1 MCRCSAR
8 SDARAIA
15 TPALIQQM
23 LDSGDGISDLVF
35 SPGRP
40 PQVERFGE
48 LTTVP
53 IAELP
58 VLKAEDTAAIS
69 QDLIRNNELV
79 LRTLKETGSA
89 DLSYALPDRCR
100 FRVNVFRQRGTFAIV
115 MRMIAQKIP
124 SIQELGLPPAIADC
138 ATLKNGIVLVTGPT
152 GSGKSSTLAA
162 IIDLINTS
170 RADHILTIEDPI
182 EFLHNH
188 KKGTVHQ
195 RELHTD
201 TPTFALALRAALRQA
216 PKVILVGEMR
226 DRETIE
232 IALTAA
238 ETGHLVFSTLHT
250 IDASKTVERIVGTFE
265 VSDQQA
271 VRGRLAASF
280 RYFIS
285 QRLIPKKGGGRMAII
300 EMLKATMR
308 TREYIEMGEKEGKS
322 LLDAMRDGALDG
334 MQYFDGELERLV
346 REGAIAASTAYLY
359 ATNPGNL
366 QGRPRRCS
374 GRGLPDYCAERPAG
388 YSRPERVHHVDPR
401 RARRRHQ
408 RCDHRRGDQHHRGA
422 GERQRAGH
430 FDVAEEPGREPQQH
444 QARDHA
450 GDNAERGNHRA
461 LPENARQ
468 QVRRCR
474 SDREP
479 HAEFAHPRAD
489 GERQHARDPDHRDGQ
504 RHQREA
510 AEHQRVQPVRREHF
524 GAHILQRRRR
534 VRPAAP
540 ATCRG

>member
-1 MCRCSAR
+1 MTVPEMNAALFGT
-8 SDARAIA
+8 SDARRIA

-23 LDSGDGISDLVF
+23 LDSGNGISDLVF

-48 LTTVP
+48 LVP
-53 IAELP
+53 VEVAEVP
-58 VLKAEDTAAIS
+58 QLKPEDTSGIAK
-69 QDLIRNNELV
+69 DLINNNETY
-79 LRTLKETGSA
+79 LRALKDQGSA

-100 FRVNVFRQRGTFAIV
+100 FRVNVFRQRGTYAIV

-124 SIQELGLPPAIADC
+124 SIRDLGLPAAIADI

-162 IIDLINTS
+162 IIDMINES
-170 RADHILTIEDPI
+170 RADHILTIEDPV
-182 EFLHNH
+182 EFLHQH

-201 TPTFALALRAALRQA
+201 TPTFAAALRAALRQA

-308 TREYIEMGEKEGKS
+308 TREYIEMGEKEGKT

-334 MQYFDGELERLV
+334 MQYFDGELEKLV
-346 REGAIAASTAYLY
+346 RDGSISVNTALLY
-359 ATNPGNL
+359 ATNAGNL
-366 QGRPRRCS
+366 RVA
-374 GRGLPDYCAERPAG
+374 LADVPDEDSLITR
-388 YSRPERVHHVDPR
+388 
-401 RARRRHQ
+401 
-408 RCDHRRGDQHHRGA
+408 
-422 GERQRAGH
+422 
-430 FDVAEEPGREPQQH
+430 
-444 QARDHA
+444 
-450 GDNAERGNHRA
+450 
-461 LPENARQ
+461 
-468 QVRRCR
+468 
-474 SDREP
+474 
-479 HAEFAHPRAD
+479 
-489 GERQHARDPDHRDGQ
+489 
-504 RHQREA
+504 
-510 AEHQRVQPVRREHF
+510 
-524 GAHILQRRRR
+524 
-534 VRPAAP
+534 
-540 ATCRG
+540 